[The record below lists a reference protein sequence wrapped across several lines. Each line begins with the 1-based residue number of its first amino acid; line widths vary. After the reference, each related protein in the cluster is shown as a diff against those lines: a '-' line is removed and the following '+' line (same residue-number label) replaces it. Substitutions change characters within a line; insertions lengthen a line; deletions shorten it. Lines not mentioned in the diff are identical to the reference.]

1 MGPRDNIF
9 MKFLSVTFQ
18 DSDVIDNILQVQL
31 YYNKASG
38 TAEVRLTTLCNALP
52 ITARKPEGH
61 RQKFISI

>member
-1 MGPRDNIF
+1 M
-9 MKFLSVTFQ
+9 TFQ

-38 TAEVRLTTLCNALP
+38 TGEVRLTTLCNPLP

-61 RQKFISI
+61 HQKFISI